1 LYVIDG
7 FPGASLPS
15 PEDIESIEIL
25 KDASA
30 TAIYGSRGA
39 NGVILVTTKKGKEG
53 KTKIEFN
60 TSYSFQNVIEK
71 LDLLETPDY
80 LDYMED
86 ARPGTYDPNG
96 TYSNTNWQDE
106 IYRNGGIQNYQV
118 SLSGGNDNITYYV
131 SGVVYDQE
139 GIVIDSEY
147 KRYSLTTNLD
157 IQANRNLK
165 VGINLFGA
173 RYLTNG
179 TLTQEGSGG
188 GTGTGVTS
196 AAVLM
201 EPTVPIYNTD
211 GSYAI
216 SPIGDPHDNPVAI
229 AKERT
234 LDRVG
239 ETLQGNI
246 YGEFKI
252 TKDLSLRSSLGVR
265 MWSGRDGTYTPTTLN
280 AGLQVTGEG
289 YIDGSRNSDL
299 VTEHYL
305 TYTKQINDVHDLSI
319 MGGYSYQ
326 SFHNESWRA
335 ISQNFITDAFIYW
348 DLDGGSVAKNPS
360 SSLTE
365 SELASVY
372 GRVNYKLLDRYLLTV
387 NARYDG
393 SSRFAKNNKWAF
405 FPSGAIAWNVAD
417 EPFMEN
423 VQQISQLKIRA
434 SYGVTGNQ
442 AIAPYQ
448 SLAKFRTIPS
458 TIINNTLVNAVAP
471 NAVANENLTWES
483 TAQTNIGFDLG
494 LFNHRIMLVADYYK
508 MKTDDLLFSLALP
521 EYSGYSSLLKN
532 IGSVENKGFEITLS
546 TVNLDGNVKWNT
558 DLNFSRN
565 RNKILELPDGNDI
578 FVDSGPGHMVGIG
591 NTQVLREGEPMGQF
605 FGYIY
610 DGVYQEGDDFLDGGG
625 FEQEA
630 GGEKFRDLTGDGQL
644 TGDDRAV
651 IGNPNPDFIWG
662 FNNTLEYKGFDLNFF
677 IYAMQGNDI
686 YSFTLFE
693 LELLSGYANSTTR
706 ALYRWTPTNTNT
718 DVPKATD
725 SRSRISSSRFVYD
738 GSFIRLKNVS
748 LGYRLPKQLMD
759 RWGLSYARIYVSGQ
773 NLLTFTDYP
782 GVDPEVNWRGVGDS
796 GGNINI
802 GLDYGGYPAA
812 KSYTVGIQVKF

>member
-1 LYVIDG
+1 
-7 FPGASLPS
+7 
-15 PEDIESIEIL
+15 
-25 KDASA
+25 
-30 TAIYGSRGA
+30 
-39 NGVILVTTKKGKEG
+39 VILVTTKKGKEG